1 MNIDVEVV
9 IQDERWLEALPKVDK
24 AVQKTV
30 AFAWQEAGVKKVGIP
45 EISVFLSNDADIKEI
60 NREYR
65 GVDKPTNVL
74 SFPAIEEDV
83 LLEPN
88 MPYLAGDIVL
98 AFETCQEEA
107 TAEGKTLSDHMAHL
121 LVHGVLH
128 LAGFDHIKDDE
139 ADKMEAKEVEIL
151 AGLGVKNPYEN
162 QL

>member
-9 IQDERWLEALPKVDK
+9 IQDERWLEALSKVENF
-24 AVQKTV
+24 VQKTV
-30 AFAWQEAGVKKVGIP
+30 AFAWQKAGIKKVGIP
-45 EISVFLSNDADIKEI
+45 EISVFLSNDKDIKEI
-60 NREYR
+60 NCEYR

-107 TAEGKTLSDHMAHL
+107 TAEDKTLSDHVAHL

-128 LAGFDHIKDDE
+128 LAGFDHIKDDD

-151 AGLGVKNPYEN
+151 EELGVKNPYEN
-162 QL
+162 QS

>member
-1 MNIDVEVV
+1 MSVDVEVV
-9 IQDERWLEALPKVDK
+9 IQDERWLEALSKVEK
-24 AVQKTV
+24 FVQKTV
-30 AFAWQEAGVKKVGIP
+30 AFAWQQAGVKKVGVP
-45 EISVFLSNDADIKEI
+45 EISVFLSNDSDIKEI
-60 NREYR
+60 NHEYR

-83 LLEPN
+83 LLEPQ

-107 TAEGKTLSDHMAHL
+107 TAEDKTLSDHMAHL

-139 ADKMEAKEVEIL
+139 ADEMEAKEVEIL

>member
-9 IQDERWLEALPKVDK
+9 IQDERWLEALSKVENF
-24 AVQKTV
+24 VQKTV
-30 AFAWQEAGVKKVGIP
+30 AFAWQKAGIKKVGIP
-45 EISVFLSNDADIKEI
+45 EISVFLSNDKDIKEI

-107 TAEGKTLSDHMAHL
+107 TAEGKTLSDHVAHL

-128 LAGFDHIKDDE
+128 LAGFDHIKDDD

-151 AGLGVKNPYEN
+151 EELGVKNPYEN
-162 QL
+162 QS

>member
-9 IQDERWLEALPKVDK
+9 VQDERWLEALPKVEK
-24 AVQKTV
+24 FVQKTV
-30 AFAWQEAGVKKVGIP
+30 AFAWQKAGVKKVGVP

-83 LLEPN
+83 LLEPQ
-88 MPYLAGDIVL
+88 MPYLAGDIIL
-98 AFETCQEEA
+98 AVETCQEEA

>member
-9 IQDERWLEALPKVDK
+9 IQEERWLEALPKVENF
-24 AVQKTV
+24 VQKTV
-30 AFAWQEAGVKKVGIP
+30 AFAWQKAGIKKVGIP
-45 EISVFLSNDADIKEI
+45 EISVFLSNDTNIKEI
-60 NREYR
+60 NLEYR

-83 LLEPN
+83 LLEPQ
-88 MPYLAGDIVL
+88 MPYLAGDIIL

>member
-1 MNIDVEVV
+1 MNVDVEVV
-9 IQDERWLEALPKVDK
+9 IQYERWLEALPKVDK

-30 AFAWQEAGVKKVGIP
+30 AFAWQEAGIKKVGIP

-107 TAEGKTLSDHMAHL
+107 TAEGPRYL
-121 LVHGVLH
+121 
-128 LAGFDHIKDDE
+128 F
-139 ADKMEAKEVEIL
+139 
-151 AGLGVKNPYEN
+151 NPSI
-162 QL
+162 

>member
-9 IQDERWLEALPKVDK
+9 IQEERWLEAQPKVENF
-24 AVQKTV
+24 VQKTV
-30 AFAWQEAGVKKVGIP
+30 AFAWQKAGIKKVGIP
-45 EISVFLSNDADIKEI
+45 EISVFLSNDKDIKEI
-60 NREYR
+60 NLEYR

-107 TAEGKTLSDHMAHL
+107 TAEDKTLSDHVAHL

-128 LAGFDHIKDDE
+128 LAGFDHIKDDD

-151 AGLGVKNPYEN
+151 EELGVKNPYEN
-162 QL
+162 QS

>member
-9 IQDERWLEALPKVDK
+9 IQDERWLEALPKVEK
-24 AVQKTV
+24 FVQKTV
-30 AFAWQEAGVKKVGIP
+30 AFAWQKAGVKKVGVP

-83 LLEPN
+83 LLEPQ
-88 MPYLAGDIVL
+88 MPYLAGDIIL

-151 AGLGVKNPYEN
+151 AGLGVKNPYGN

>member
-1 MNIDVEVV
+1 MNVDVEVV
-9 IQDERWLEALPKVDK
+9 IQYERWLEALPKVDK

-30 AFAWQEAGVKKVGIP
+30 AFAWQEAGIKKVGIP

-107 TAEGKTLSDHMAHL
+107 TAEGKTLSDHMMHL

-139 ADKMEAKEVEIL
+139 ADEMEAKEVEIL
-151 AGLGVKNPYEN
+151 AKLGVKNPYEN